1 MPFAPAPYRKMLT
14 VPVQAD
20 PTSEKTAGGVR
31 RRTGVLTEYEADNHT
46 HSYEVSIA
54 FIVCL
59 GPSRRRRSSDRASPD
74 LGAALATAGMRY
86 AVASRVYMRLD
97 SPSIA
102 TRRHTTTP
110 TETLGLVHP
119 PYQLPGELALFFRPW
134 QPPRWDVVRNVIGD
148 VRDFSLPAVTCPP
161 PAPVAVA
168 VAVAV
173 LDPDPDLFC
182 FVMFCIASVHPPQIS
197 TARARLADYR
207 RRRQRQ
213 RTLPLPSH
221 CSDFVHRFALHT
233 LYALYPPSSRPLA
246 PTSPMTAVASPP
258 TFTQHNRPT
267 WGVNGM
273 NGGHAGQVMSPD
285 ELNRVLMPRKSL
297 QRNNSS
303 SSIASTSSTSST
315 STVATSTSQT
325 NGAPVAG
332 SSVDVSS
339 WPSPALAAQ
348 RKRPQP
354 KAPWSNPKPD
364 AQGDFRMAAGRPQL
378 MNGLNGSGP
387 LHAAPSIV
395 PSQGQMANPQ
405 AMARPIIE
413 NLPPGN
419 PPVLYLLSLN
429 GTFERKTISVPF
441 SPDTLRI
448 GRQTNAK
455 TIWIRDVKSS
465 NGTFV
470 NGARL
475 SQENR
480 ESEPHELQTGDHL
493 ELGIDIV
500 SEDQKTVVHHKVA
513 AKVEHAGY
521 YNASNN
527 LLDVNF
533 GDLDPTNGPMMMV
546 GPQNAAPVRQRNG
559 SQSSMSNN
567 GRMVQGGP
575 MVGPQANGMPHQRG
589 FFFSPISTEQIV
601 KKLQNEMRNAR
612 LQSQDLGR
620 TDHFVHALLSKEDI
634 KDIEKP
640 EAPEPTKPIVNGG
653 GLSFRSDNK
662 TRFSDPPAPPPQQPL
677 PEKPDIPS
685 LKRGITER
693 AKPHS
698 QNMSPIRHE
707 GNGSQILQ
715 LTEALNNAKK
725 EIESQTSRMR
735 DLEEILHRERQ
746 ARALAEDLAR
756 RLEKHLEEAS
766 SNVVPPSGEPENQAT
781 SLDAAFEPP
790 NDENNPAGPTD
801 TPAPDA
807 DKPTPPDAE
816 VIEASATQLHAQIES
831 LVLEIKDLRQELDVF
846 KQRAEMAESER
857 DTQRKTLA
865 EMALQIRRDTE
876 AKELA
881 EKEKTSELSEY
892 EDVTSDSE
900 ATSFT
905 EAVSRPSSSPRQ
917 SQAVSGDALDRP
929 LLSQCATIT
938 PNAIPSQ
945 AVLPNQAFA
954 KSIPYAS
961 MISVVLIGVG
971 LMAYINGWQPQPR
984 LER

>member
-1 MPFAPAPYRKMLT
+1 
-14 VPVQAD
+14 
-20 PTSEKTAGGVR
+20 
-31 RRTGVLTEYEADNHT
+31 
-46 HSYEVSIA
+46 
-54 FIVCL
+54 
-59 GPSRRRRSSDRASPD
+59 
-74 LGAALATAGMRY
+74 
-86 AVASRVYMRLD
+86 
-97 SPSIA
+97 
-102 TRRHTTTP
+102 
-110 TETLGLVHP
+110 
-119 PYQLPGELALFFRPW
+119 
-134 QPPRWDVVRNVIGD
+134 
-148 VRDFSLPAVTCPP
+148 
-161 PAPVAVA
+161 
-168 VAVAV
+168 
-173 LDPDPDLFC
+173 
-182 FVMFCIASVHPPQIS
+182 
-197 TARARLADYR
+197 
-207 RRRQRQ
+207 
-213 RTLPLPSH
+213 
-221 CSDFVHRFALHT
+221 
-233 LYALYPPSSRPLA
+233 
-246 PTSPMTAVASPP
+246 MTAVASPP
-258 TFTQHNRPT
+258 AFTQHNRPT

-303 SSIASTSSTSST
+303 SSIASASSNSST

-325 NGAPVAG
+325 NGAPVAAPSG
-332 SSVDVSS
+332 DVSS
-339 WPSPALAAQ
+339 WPNAATAAQ

-354 KAPWSNPKPD
+354 KAPWPSPKPD
-364 AQGDFRMAAGRPQL
+364 APGDFVRMAGGRPQL

-395 PSQGQMANPQ
+395 PSQGQMTNPQ
-405 AMARPIIE
+405 AMARPMVE
-413 NLPPGN
+413 SLPTGN

-455 TIWIRDVKSS
+455 TVPTPINGFFDSKVLSRQHAEIWADRQGKIWIRDVKSS

-470 NGARL
+470 NGTRL

-480 ESEPHELQTGDHL
+480 ESDPHELQTGDHL

-521 YNASNN
+521 FNAANN

-533 GDLDPTNGPMMMV
+533 GDLDPANGPMMMM
-546 GPQNAAPVRQRNG
+546 GPQNAAPLRQRTG

-575 MVGPQANGMPHQRG
+575 MVGPQANGMAHQRG

-612 LQSQDLGR
+612 LQSKDLGM
-620 TDHFVHALLSKEDI
+620 TDHFVHALLSKEDV

-640 EAPEPTKPIVNGG
+640 EAPEPTKPVVNGG

-693 AKPHS
+693 AKPHA

-735 DLEEILHRERQ
+735 DLEEMLHRERQ
-746 ARALAEDLAR
+746 ARELAEDLAR

-766 SNVVPPSGEPENQAT
+766 SNVVPPPGKSETQET

-790 NDENNPAGPTD
+790 NDESDPAEPTD
-801 TPAPDA
+801 TPMPDA

-831 LVLEIKDLRQELDVF
+831 LVLEIKDLRLELDIF

-865 EMALQIRRDTE
+865 EMALQIRQDAE
-876 AKELA
+876 A
-881 EKEKTSELSEY
+881 TELSEKENISKRSEN
-892 EDVTSDSE
+892 EDVASDSE
-900 ATSFT
+900 ATHFT
-905 EAVSRPSSSPRQ
+905 EAASRPSSSPKQGR
-917 SQAVSGDALDRP
+917 AVSGDSLDPP
-929 LLSQCATIT
+929 LLSQSAIIT
-938 PNAIPSQ
+938 PNTTPPV

-954 KSIPYAS
+954 NSIPYAS
-961 MISVVLIGVG
+961 MIGVVLIGVG

>member
-1 MPFAPAPYRKMLT
+1 
-14 VPVQAD
+14 
-20 PTSEKTAGGVR
+20 
-31 RRTGVLTEYEADNHT
+31 
-46 HSYEVSIA
+46 
-54 FIVCL
+54 
-59 GPSRRRRSSDRASPD
+59 
-74 LGAALATAGMRY
+74 
-86 AVASRVYMRLD
+86 
-97 SPSIA
+97 
-102 TRRHTTTP
+102 
-110 TETLGLVHP
+110 
-119 PYQLPGELALFFRPW
+119 
-134 QPPRWDVVRNVIGD
+134 
-148 VRDFSLPAVTCPP
+148 
-161 PAPVAVA
+161 
-168 VAVAV
+168 
-173 LDPDPDLFC
+173 
-182 FVMFCIASVHPPQIS
+182 
-197 TARARLADYR
+197 
-207 RRRQRQ
+207 
-213 RTLPLPSH
+213 
-221 CSDFVHRFALHT
+221 
-233 LYALYPPSSRPLA
+233 
-246 PTSPMTAVASPP
+246 MTAVASPP
-258 TFTQHNRPT
+258 AFTQHNRPT

-273 NGGHAGQVMSPD
+273 NGGHTGQVMSPD

-325 NGAPVAG
+325 NGAPVAPPSG
-332 SSVDVSS
+332 DVSS
-339 WPSPALAAQ
+339 WPNAATAAQ

-354 KAPWSNPKPD
+354 KNPWPNPKADP
-364 AQGDFRMAAGRPQL
+364 QGDFVRMAAGRPQL

-395 PSQGQMANPQ
+395 PSQGQMAHQQ
-405 AMARPIIE
+405 AMPRPMAE
-413 NLPPGN
+413 SVPASN

-441 SPDTLRI
+441 SPETLRI

-455 TIWIRDVKSS
+455 TLPTSVNGFFDSKVLSRQHAEIWADRQGKIWIRDVKSS

-470 NGARL
+470 NGTRL

-480 ESEPHELQTGDHL
+480 ESDPHELQTGDHL

-521 YNASNN
+521 FNASNN

-533 GDLDPTNGPMMMV
+533 GDLDPTNGPMMMM
-546 GPQNAAPVRQRNG
+546 GPQNAAPLRQRTG

-575 MVGPQANGMPHQRG
+575 MVGPQANGMAHQRG

-693 AKPHS
+693 AKPHA

-715 LTEALNNAKK
+715 LTEALNSAKK
-725 EIESQTSRMR
+725 EIENQTSRMR
-735 DLEEILHRERQ
+735 DLEEMLHNERHARE
-746 ARALAEDLAR
+746 LAEDLAR

-766 SNVVPPSGEPENQAT
+766 SNVVPPSGESETQET

-790 NDENNPAGPTD
+790 NDENSPTGPTD
-801 TPAPDA
+801 TPIPNA
-807 DKPTPPDAE
+807 DKPTSPDAE

-865 EMALQIRRDTE
+865 EMALQIRRDAE
-876 AKELA
+876 ARELA
-881 EKEKTSELSEY
+881 EKENTSKGSED
-892 EDVTSDSE
+892 EDVVSDSE
-900 ATSFT
+900 TSNIA
-905 EAVSRPSSSPRQ
+905 EALSRPSSSPKQ
-917 SQAVSGDALDRP
+917 SRTMSSDALDPP
-929 LLSQCATIT
+929 LPSQPTKIT
-938 PNAIPSQ
+938 PNTIPPG

-954 KSIPYAS
+954 NSIPYAS
-961 MISVVLIGVG
+961 MIGVVLIGVG

>member
-1 MPFAPAPYRKMLT
+1 
-14 VPVQAD
+14 
-20 PTSEKTAGGVR
+20 
-31 RRTGVLTEYEADNHT
+31 
-46 HSYEVSIA
+46 
-54 FIVCL
+54 
-59 GPSRRRRSSDRASPD
+59 
-74 LGAALATAGMRY
+74 
-86 AVASRVYMRLD
+86 
-97 SPSIA
+97 
-102 TRRHTTTP
+102 
-110 TETLGLVHP
+110 
-119 PYQLPGELALFFRPW
+119 
-134 QPPRWDVVRNVIGD
+134 
-148 VRDFSLPAVTCPP
+148 
-161 PAPVAVA
+161 
-168 VAVAV
+168 
-173 LDPDPDLFC
+173 
-182 FVMFCIASVHPPQIS
+182 
-197 TARARLADYR
+197 
-207 RRRQRQ
+207 
-213 RTLPLPSH
+213 
-221 CSDFVHRFALHT
+221 
-233 LYALYPPSSRPLA
+233 
-246 PTSPMTAVASPP
+246 MTAVASPP
-258 TFTQHNRPT
+258 TFTQHNRPN

-273 NGGHAGQVMSPD
+273 NGGHGGQVMSPD

-325 NGAPVAG
+325 NGAPAPPPSG
-332 SSVDVSS
+332 DVSS
-339 WPSPALAAQ
+339 WPNSATAAQ

-354 KAPWSNPKPD
+354 KAPWPNPKPD
-364 AQGDFRMAAGRPQL
+364 AQGDFVRMAAGRPQL

-395 PSQGQMANPQ
+395 PSQGQMANQQ
-405 AMARPIIE
+405 AMARPMVE
-413 NLPPGN
+413 SLPSGN

-455 TIWIRDVKSS
+455 TVPTPINGFFDSKVLSRQHAEIWADRQGKIWIRDVKSS

-470 NGARL
+470 NGTRL

-500 SEDQKTVVHHKVA
+500 SEDQKNVLHHKVA

-521 YNASNN
+521 FNASNN

-533 GDLDPTNGPMMMV
+533 GDLDPTNGPIMMM
-546 GPQNAAPVRQRNG
+546 GPQNAAPLRQRTG
-559 SQSSMSNN
+559 SQSSMSSN

-575 MVGPQANGMPHQRG
+575 MMGPQANGMPHQRG

-620 TDHFVHALLSKEDI
+620 TDHFVHALLSKEDV

-640 EAPEPTKPIVNGG
+640 EASEPTKPVVNGG

-735 DLEEILHRERQ
+735 DLEEMLHRERQ
-746 ARALAEDLAR
+746 ARELAEDLAR

-766 SNVVPPSGEPENQAT
+766 SNIVPPSGEPETQET

-790 NDENNPAGPTD
+790 SDESNPAGPAD
-801 TPAPDA
+801 TPMPNA

-846 KQRAEMAESER
+846 KQRAELAESER
-857 DTQRKTLA
+857 DTQHKTLA
-865 EMALQIRRDTE
+865 EMALQIRRDAE
-876 AKELA
+876 ARELA
-881 EKEKTSELSEY
+881 EKENISKSEN
-892 EDVTSDSE
+892 EDTATDGE
-900 ATSFT
+900 ATDFT
-905 EAVSRPSSSPRQ
+905 EAVSRPSSPKQ
-917 SQAVSGDALDRP
+917 SGEMSGDSLDPP
-929 LLSQCATIT
+929 LLSQSVTIT
-938 PNAIPSQ
+938 PNTIPPG

-954 KSIPYAS
+954 NSIPYAS
-961 MISVVLIGVG
+961 MIGVVLIGMG

>member
-1 MPFAPAPYRKMLT
+1 
-14 VPVQAD
+14 
-20 PTSEKTAGGVR
+20 
-31 RRTGVLTEYEADNHT
+31 
-46 HSYEVSIA
+46 
-54 FIVCL
+54 
-59 GPSRRRRSSDRASPD
+59 
-74 LGAALATAGMRY
+74 
-86 AVASRVYMRLD
+86 
-97 SPSIA
+97 
-102 TRRHTTTP
+102 
-110 TETLGLVHP
+110 
-119 PYQLPGELALFFRPW
+119 
-134 QPPRWDVVRNVIGD
+134 
-148 VRDFSLPAVTCPP
+148 
-161 PAPVAVA
+161 
-168 VAVAV
+168 
-173 LDPDPDLFC
+173 
-182 FVMFCIASVHPPQIS
+182 
-197 TARARLADYR
+197 
-207 RRRQRQ
+207 
-213 RTLPLPSH
+213 
-221 CSDFVHRFALHT
+221 
-233 LYALYPPSSRPLA
+233 
-246 PTSPMTAVASPP
+246 MTAVASPP

-325 NGAPVAG
+325 NGALVATPSG
-332 SSVDVSS
+332 DGNS
-339 WPSPALAAQ
+339 WPNAAPAAQ

-354 KAPWSNPKPD
+354 KAPWPNPKPD
-364 AQGDFRMAAGRPQL
+364 AQGDFVRMAAGRPQL

-387 LHAAPSIV
+387 LHAAPPIV

-405 AMARPIIE
+405 AMARPMME
-413 NLPPGN
+413 SLPTGNL
-419 PPVLYLLSLN
+419 PVLYLLSLN

-455 TIWIRDVKSS
+455 TVPTPINGFFDSKVLSRQHAEIWADRQGKIWLRDVKSS

-470 NGARL
+470 NGTRL

-480 ESEPHELQTGDHL
+480 ESEPHELQTGDHV

-521 YNASNN
+521 ISSPNN

-533 GDLDPTNGPMMMV
+533 GDLDPANGPMMMM
-546 GPQNAAPVRQRNG
+546 GPQNAAPPRQRTG

-575 MVGPQANGMPHQRG
+575 MVGPQANGMAHQRG

-601 KKLQNEMRNAR
+601 KRLQNEMRNAR

-640 EAPEPTKPIVNGG
+640 EVLEPTKPIVNGG

-693 AKPHS
+693 AKPHT

-735 DLEEILHRERQ
+735 DLEEMLHRERQ
-746 ARALAEDLAR
+746 ARELAEDLAR

-766 SNVVPPSGEPENQAT
+766 SNAVPSSGESETQET

-790 NDENNPAGPTD
+790 NDENIPAGPAD
-801 TPAPDA
+801 PPMPDA
-807 DKPTPPDAE
+807 DKPMPPDAE
-816 VIEASATQLHAQIES
+816 AIEASATQLHAQIES
-831 LVLEIKDLRQELDVF
+831 LVLEIKDLRLELDIF

-865 EMALQIRRDTE
+865 EMALQIRQDAE

-881 EKEKTSELSEY
+881 EENIPKRREN
-892 EDVTSDSE
+892 EDVASDSE
-900 ATSFT
+900 ATDFT
-905 EAVSRPSSSPRQ
+905 EAMSRPSSSPKQ
-917 SQAVSGDALDRP
+917 SRVMSGDSLNRP
-929 LLSQCATIT
+929 LLSQSATIT
-938 PNAIPSQ
+938 PNTTPPV

-954 KSIPYAS
+954 NSIPYAS
-961 MISVVLIGVG
+961 MIGVVLIGVG

>member
-1 MPFAPAPYRKMLT
+1 
-14 VPVQAD
+14 
-20 PTSEKTAGGVR
+20 
-31 RRTGVLTEYEADNHT
+31 
-46 HSYEVSIA
+46 
-54 FIVCL
+54 
-59 GPSRRRRSSDRASPD
+59 
-74 LGAALATAGMRY
+74 
-86 AVASRVYMRLD
+86 
-97 SPSIA
+97 
-102 TRRHTTTP
+102 
-110 TETLGLVHP
+110 
-119 PYQLPGELALFFRPW
+119 
-134 QPPRWDVVRNVIGD
+134 
-148 VRDFSLPAVTCPP
+148 
-161 PAPVAVA
+161 
-168 VAVAV
+168 
-173 LDPDPDLFC
+173 
-182 FVMFCIASVHPPQIS
+182 
-197 TARARLADYR
+197 
-207 RRRQRQ
+207 
-213 RTLPLPSH
+213 
-221 CSDFVHRFALHT
+221 
-233 LYALYPPSSRPLA
+233 
-246 PTSPMTAVASPP
+246 MTAVASPP

-303 SSIASTSSTSST
+303 SSIASASSTSST
-315 STVATSTSQT
+315 STVATSTSTSQN
-325 NGAPVAG
+325 NGAPVAAP
-332 SSVDVSS
+332 SVDVSS
-339 WPSPALAAQ
+339 WPSPALNAQ

-354 KAPWSNPKPD
+354 KASWSNPKPD

-405 AMARPIIE
+405 AMARPIVE
-413 NLPPGN
+413 SHPPGN

-455 TIWIRDVKSS
+455 TVPTPINGFFDSKVLSRQHAEIWADRQGKIWIRDVKSS

-521 YNASNN
+521 FNASNN

-546 GPQNAAPVRQRNG
+546 GPQNAAPVRQRTG
-559 SQSSMSNN
+559 SQSSMSN

-575 MVGPQANGMPHQRG
+575 MVGPQGNGMPHQRG

-620 TDHFVHALLSKEDI
+620 TDHFVHALLSKEDV

-735 DLEEILHRERQ
+735 DLEEMLHEERKARE
-746 ARALAEDLAR
+746 LAEDLAR

-766 SNVVPPSGEPENQAT
+766 SNAVPPPGEPENQET

-790 NDENNPAGPTD
+790 NDENNLAGPTD
-801 TPAPDA
+801 VPTPNA

-881 EKEKTSELSEY
+881 EKEKTSELSED

-900 ATSFT
+900 AASFT

-917 SQAVSGDALDRP
+917 NQTVSGDALDRP

-954 KSIPYAS
+954 NSIPYAS
-961 MISVVLIGVG
+961 MIGVVLIGVG